1 MHLPL
6 ISYIFAPPHQRGSFF
21 VIGGNV
27 KKYEVSTE
35 SLDKWGRNGY
45 NEANDTERSYI
56 MDNHRIIRKSTA
68 IFATVFMVIYVV
80 IAFIWTLEINLVS
93 GLVWSAA
100 FTLPIADLAWFILS
114 LVLYL
119 RAKKK
124 GDSDLLEMKA
134 RLRTAVILLA
144 FLVLMIA
151 LLIAF
156 FAYAISHM

>member
-1 MHLPL
+1 
-6 ISYIFAPPHQRGSFF
+6 
-21 VIGGNV
+21 
-27 KKYEVSTE
+27 
-35 SLDKWGRNGY
+35 
-45 NEANDTERSYI
+45 
-56 MDNHRIIRKSTA
+56 MDNHRMIRKSTA
-68 IFATVFMVIYVV
+68 IFATVFMAIYGV